1 VLPSTA
7 GFNLRVEAR
16 IDVKVTTQRPEPG
29 VAELTVELPQEAIDA
44 AIEKALKR
52 IAARTSVAGFRRG
65 KAPRALVERQ
75 VGQTKITEE
84 AINHLVP
91 EAYDEAVAQ
100 EGLFPIDRP
109 RFEITSATP
118 GEPLVFTA
126 TVPLRPEVTLGD
138 YASLVIERPTLEVTD
153 DQVENVI
160 KQLKESRAQWTADES
175 ARAKVGAMIVAD
187 IVMDLDPSDAEGR
200 RKTERKA
207 SEIIVGENGFPAGFD
222 GGVDGMGAGDTRSF
236 AVIWQGVPA
245 TKEDG
250 TAGVEDREA
259 LFTVTV
265 HEVRTKHV
273 PDVDDE
279 FAHDVTGGAI
289 GGLDALYADIRQRLA
304 FEATRRGHSE
314 VENLA
319 VDAAIAASQFE
330 IPQALISLETNYL
343 AEEERSSLEKRRLT
357 VERYLQLTGQS
368 IESWREQLAETAVR
382 QIRARTLLD
391 AVAEKEGI
399 VVSTE
404 EVDAE
409 VAATAAQFPNDAK
422 QARRELNSADSRRR
436 IGASLRR
443 HKAIEKLVGFV
454 GGYPT
459 LSVADAGGREHEHG
473 HNDDQQG
480 DSSSGSTATD

>member
-1 VLPSTA
+1 M
-7 GFNLRVEAR
+7 
-16 IDVKVTTQRPEPG
+16 KVITQRPEPG
-29 VAELTVELPQEAIDA
+29 VAELTIELPAESLDA
-44 AIEKALKR
+44 AIEKAWKR
-52 IAARTSVAGFRRG
+52 VAARTNVAGFRRG

-75 VGQTKITEE
+75 VGPATISEE

-91 EAYDEAVAQ
+91 EAYDDAVTQ

-109 RFEITSATP
+109 RFKIESANL

-138 YASLVIERPTLEVTD
+138 YTSLEIERPTLEVTD

-160 KQLKESRAQWTADES
+160 NQLKESRAQWSVAEG
-175 ARAKVGAMIVAD
+175 AKAEAGTMIVAD
-187 IVMDLDPSDAEGR
+187 IVMDLEPTDTTGK

-207 SEIIVGENGFPAGFD
+207 AEIIIGENGFPAGFD
-222 GGVDGMGAGDTRSF
+222 GGVDGMVAGDNRSF
-236 AVIWQGVPA
+236 AVIWQGVPT

-250 TAGVEDREA
+250 TSGVEDREA

-265 HEVRTKHV
+265 HEVRAKHM
-273 PDVDDE
+273 PEVDDA
-279 FAHDVTGGAI
+279 FAHDVTGGSI
-289 GGLDALYADIRQRLA
+289 GGVDALLADIRQRLA

-319 VDAAIAASQFE
+319 VDAAIAASTFE
-330 IPQALISLETNYL
+330 IPQALIDLETNYL
-343 AEEERSSLEKRRLT
+343 AEEERTSLEQRRLT
-357 VERYLQLTGQS
+357 VERYLQLTGQTT
-368 IESWREQLAETAVR
+368 ESWRGQLAETAVR

-391 AVAEKEGI
+391 AIAESEGLE
-399 VVSTE
+399 VSSD

-409 VAATAAQFPNDAK
+409 VSATAAQFPTNAK
-422 QARRELNSADSRRR
+422 QARRDLGSADSRRR

-443 HKAIEKLVGFV
+443 HKAIEKLVGFA

-459 LSVADAGGREHEHG
+459 LSTTGADDHG
-473 HNDDQQG
+473 HDHGHDHASLG
-480 DSSSGSTATD
+480 DGGADSARSE